1 MKLAVLVR
9 NRWMIGVR
17 GGLAIAFALALL
29 LRPANDLATSVMI
42 FAIYA
47 LVDGVWSIAA
57 AARVSARPFD
67 AWPVALEGCVST
79 AIGAVALF
87 WPSVPRDFV
96 HTLGAW
102 GVGTGV
108 LEVLAALALPRRDP
122 QHWLLVTAGVS
133 SLFLA
138 VLVLG
143 LPLADVENIVR
154 VLIAYAFVF
163 GVAMLVAAS
172 GFSGTQGAANLAA
185 GKRLTL

>member
-1 MKLAVLVR
+1 
-9 NRWMIGVR
+9 
-17 GGLAIAFALALL
+17 
-29 LRPANDLATSVMI
+29 
-42 FAIYA
+42 
-47 LVDGVWSIAA
+47 
-57 AARVSARPFD
+57 
-67 AWPVALEGCVST
+67 
-79 AIGAVALF
+79 
-87 WPSVPRDFV
+87 
-96 HTLGAW
+96 
-102 GVGTGV
+102 
-108 LEVLAALALPRRDP
+108 VLAALALPRRDP

-143 LPLADVENIVR
+143 PPLADVENIVR